1 MSGIFITLEGIE
13 GSGKSTQARLLADWL
28 KKQGKE
34 VVVFREPG
42 STAIGER
49 IRDILLTKEF
59 KEMTPITEL
68 FLFLASRAQLVEEKI
83 RPQLQKGVYVILDRY
98 IDSTIVYQGYGG
110 GVDIGIIEK
119 MNNIATGGLQPD
131 ITFLLDIDIPEG
143 LNKTGFKDRIEEKGV
158 DFHTKVREGYFQ
170 LAEKYPERIFIVK
183 VKSAPDSTHKEIVKI
198 FSHKFLI

>member
-1 MSGIFITLEGIE
+1 MAGIFITLEGIE

-28 KKQGKE
+28 QRQGKE
-34 VVVFREPG
+34 VVVLREPG

-59 KEMTPITEL
+59 KEIIPITEL

-83 RPQLQKGVYVILDRY
+83 RPQLQKGRCVILDRY

-143 LNKTGFKDRIEEKGV
+143 LNKSGFKDRIEEKGV

-183 VKSAPDSTHKEIVKI
+183 VKSDPDSTHKEIKKI